1 MRHGCG
7 VDVVTRA
14 GAVAS
19 GLTGAEVDRRLR
31 DGSWL
36 ALRRGVYAP
45 RSADRTAAEA
55 MAAVRAL
62 GGEAVVSHETA
73 ARLQGIPLLD
83 EPAGISVTRTTG
95 STRRLSR
102 LRVHVAALPKSHVH
116 TVGPL
121 RVTAPARTVVDLAR
135 RLPHAAALV
144 AADGALHLGAVRPD
158 DLAEVL
164 VRCATWPGVR
174 RAARVVRLADG
185 RAESPL
191 ETLCR
196 DLLARHGVPAPV
208 LQGIV
213 ADRRTGWFARVD
225 FLWPESSTV
234 VEADGRV
241 KYGEPADLWREKLRQ
256 ERIEELGY
264 LVRRVTWG
272 QVTRQPEATVA
283 RIRRALERPR

>member
-1 MRHGCG
+1 M
-7 VDVVTRA
+7 DVVTRA
-14 GAVAS
+14 EAVAS

-31 DGSWL
+31 DGSWE
-36 ALRRGVYAP
+36 ALRRGIYATRP
-45 RSADRTAAEA
+45 ADRTAVEA
-55 MAAVRAL
+55 TAAVRAL
-62 GGEAVVSHETA
+62 GGEVVVSHETA
-73 ARLQGIPLLD
+73 ARLLGIPLLD
-83 EPAGISVTRTTG
+83 EPTTVSVTRTRG

-102 LRVHVAALPKSHVH
+102 LRVHVAALPESHVR

-121 RVTAPARTVVDLAR
+121 RVTTPARTVVDLAR
-135 RLPHAAALV
+135 RLPRPAALV
-144 AADGALHLGAVRPD
+144 AADGALHLGVVRPD
-158 DLAEVL
+158 DLAQVL
-164 VRCATWPGVR
+164 LRCATWPGIR

-196 DLLARHGVPAPV
+196 DLFARHGVPEPV
-208 LQGIV
+208 LQGVV
-213 ADRRTGWFARVD
+213 ADRSTGCFARVD

-264 LVRRVTWG
+264 LVRRVTWA
-272 QVTRQPEATVA
+272 QATRQPEATAA
-283 RIRRALERPR
+283 RVLRALDRPR